1 MALSEIHKTFEN
13 EPKGFRLRG
22 EWKIVQK
29 DAFQHKLVD
38 LNEGTINPWSF
49 VWFVC

>member
-13 EPKGFRLRG
+13 EPKGFRLWG

-38 LNEGTINPWSF
+38 LNEGTINP
-49 VWFVC
+49 